1 LSEAAGFYLKNEIF
15 MPKPINP
22 RSIAPP
28 SSRYAHG
35 IVHSARARRL
45 VISGQVGLAI
55 DGRIAEGFQGQLEQ
69 IWDNIEAVL
78 REAGMAITDLIRI
91 TAYSTVPGSVSAY
104 RAVRD
109 RRLGGHLVAATYL
122 EVAGLASP
130 DYLVEIDAEAVC
142 EEPDL
147 AFLDFEGEGDAIP
160 ALRPD
165 SAVAGPRER

>member
-1 LSEAAGFYLKNEIF
+1 
-15 MPKPINP
+15 MPKPIVP

-45 VISGQVGLAI
+45 VISGQVGVAI
-55 DGRIAEGFQGQLEQ
+55 DGRIAEGLQGQMEQ

-91 TAYSTVPGSVSAY
+91 TAYSCVPGSVSAY
-104 RAVRD
+104 RSVRD

-130 DYLVEIDAEAVC
+130 EYLVEIEAEAVC

-147 AFLDFEGEGDAIP
+147 AFLDFEGESVSTP
-160 ALRPD
+160 APGQGG
-165 SAVAGPRER
+165 AVASPER

>member
-1 LSEAAGFYLKNEIF
+1 

-22 RSIAPP
+22 RAIAPP

-45 VISGQVGLAI
+45 VISGQVGLAV
-55 DGRIAEGFQGQLEQ
+55 DGVLAEGLQGQLEQ

-78 REAGMAITDLIRI
+78 REAGMVVTDLIRI

-130 DYLVEIDAEAVC
+130 EFLIEIDAEAVC

-147 AFLDFEGEGDAIP
+147 AFLDFEGEGEAI
-160 ALRPD
+160 AARGTVT
-165 SAVAGPRER
+165 SVAAPGER